1 MKLNKLI
8 NSFFNISL
16 SKSKANSHYSNDDIR
31 SYLVAIS
38 LNKDSLESSTGISPD
53 TLQRRLNLG
62 EGYDIPWLAHCNE
75 TMFDLLPL
83 IIHQNKRV
91 RWSVIIDESLEP
103 FFGKFTHLKNE
114 LVEDCKADFLT
125 NYKVQRGSTGSFHYV
140 TLALYSKLG
149 TFPICIV
156 PKVCNA
162 DIMPTIEM
170 YLREIQRIAPRIT
183 LLADRG
189 YGNQEMILLCQ
200 KLKMNYCIRLKKS
213 GKLKTIKKNGRNFFW
228 HNFWDVKFR
237 VIMHKS
243 HGREIFFFAVG
254 KRGGTSQWFRLLYK
268 DRWSIENLFKNADR
282 LQIRTNSRNLL
293 FRLFCFTLSLFLM
306 LLYQLKKMH
315 SKRTRFSIR
324 KTLYDIFS
332 IKVLVIL
339 IAT

>member
-8 NSFFNISL
+8 NNFFNISL
-16 SKSKANSHYSNDDIR
+16 SKPRANSHYSNDEIK

-38 LNKDSLESSTGISPD
+38 LNKDSLESATGISPD
-53 TLQRRLNLG
+53 TLHRRLNLG
-62 EGYDIPWLAHCNE
+62 EGYDIPWLAHYNG

-83 IIHQNKRV
+83 IIRRNQRV

-103 FFGKFTHLKNE
+103 FFGKFINLKDE
-114 LVEDCKADFLT
+114 LNEDCKADFVT
-125 NYKVQRGSTGSFHYV
+125 NYRVQRGSTGSFHYV

-170 YLREIQRIAPRIT
+170 YLSEIQRIAPRIT

-189 YGNQEMILLCQ
+189 YGNQDIISLCQ
-200 KLKMNYCIRLKKS
+200 KLKLDYCIRLKKS
-213 GKLKTIKKNGRNFFW
+213 GKLKTIKKNGRHFFW
-228 HNFWDVKFR
+228 HHFGGVKFR

-243 HGREIFFFAVG
+243 HGRETFFFAVG
-254 KRGGTSQWFRLLYK
+254 RSSGASQWFRLLYK
-268 DRWSIENLFKNADR
+268 DRWSIENLFKNTDR
-282 LQIRTNSRNLL
+282 LQIRTNSRNPL
-293 FRLFCFTLSLFLM
+293 FRLFCFILSMFLM
-306 LLYQLKKMH
+306 LLYQLKKMF
-315 SKRTRFSIR
+315 SKKGRYSIR
-324 KTLYDIFS
+324 KTIYDIFS

-339 IAT
+339 SVT